1 MRDYEGRPGA
11 DEFAP
16 YYRPYVAL
24 VPEGGIVGI
33 LARQIDETV
42 ALLSGLTEAQAE
54 HAYAEGKWTIKEV
67 VGHLTDSERVFA
79 YRALRFARGDAT
91 ELASFDE
98 NAYVP
103 GGEFGARPFAELL
116 DELQIVRRAT
126 VALLGGLP
134 EAAWTRRGRASGV
147 EVSVRALATIIAGHE
162 LHHRAIL
169 TDRYLPGIPE
179 GSGGTSRSRR

>member
-11 DEFAP
+11 DEYAP
-16 YYRPYVAL
+16 YYQPYVAL

-33 LARQIDETV
+33 LARQIDETI
-42 ALLSGLTEAQAE
+42 ALFSGLTEAQAD

-67 VGHLTDSERVFA
+67 VGHLSDSERVFA
-79 YRALRFARGDAT
+79 YRALRFARGDTT
-91 ELASFDE
+91 ELAGFDE
-98 NAYVP
+98 NVYVP
-103 GGEFGARPFAELL
+103 AGEFGGRPFTELL
-116 DELQIVRRAT
+116 EELMVVRRAT

-134 EAAWTRRGRASGV
+134 EAAWTRRGRASGT

-169 TDRYLPGIPE
+169 SERYLPGIPAE
-179 GSGGTSRSRR
+179 G